1 MGDPEEQRKQ
11 NKQRR
16 EDDQRDIDGCSHT
29 INEAVREF
37 TTAVKN
43 LWNGSIYSKM
53 LEFLLR
59 ILLRLHLA
67 PRREERNRANKLA
80 KALEKNAKNVVRRAE
95 NSDSEDLAMDDIVE
109 NLGMDVDDDD
119 LAMDVDDDGL
129 AKDITQQ
136 RKMRRKVWLSNVKR
150 LLNDLSDVVER
161 GEPSKAAQRVN
172 TIMAL
177 LKKLAEN
184 PPIKIQGWIPSIDE
198 VMLETMPAKEV
209 ADKADDAIPDGD
221 EDDTDD
227 GDSVVGGDD
236 GDNLEGSS
244 NKGHPESNSS
254 KSNLEGK

>member
-1 MGDPEEQRKQ
+1 
-11 NKQRR
+11 
-16 EDDQRDIDGCSHT
+16 
-29 INEAVREF
+29 
-37 TTAVKN
+37 
-43 LWNGSIYSKM
+43 M
-53 LEFLLR
+53 LEYLLR

-67 PRREERNRANKLA
+67 PRKEEWNRVNKLA
-80 KALEKNAKNVVRRAE
+80 KTLEKSAKDVVCRAKNFNSE
-95 NSDSEDLAMDDIVE
+95 NLVKDGIVE
-109 NLGMDVDDDD
+109 NLGMDVDDEN
-119 LAMDVDDDGL
+119 LGMDVDDDGL

-136 RKMRRKVWLSNVKR
+136 RKMGRKVWLSNVKR

-184 PPIKIQGWIPSIDE
+184 PPIKVQGWIPSIDE
-198 VMLETMPAKEV
+198 VMLETMPAMEV

-221 EDDTDD
+221 EDNM
-227 GDSVVGGDD
+227 DD

-254 KSNLEGK
+254 KSNPEDNNIVKEPPQRRLNALKAILKKILESPEPIGDTIKWI